1 MTFLLPPGIKGLK
14 SKYSPHNEERGTFI
28 EDIPSQEGQFTFE
41 AISDSLKTFS
51 KSIKEVENMSL
62 KNKMLVAG
70 WLDINSSKNIQT

>member
-1 MTFLLPPGIKGLK
+1 MLFYLKNQCLPH
-14 SKYSPHNEERGTFI
+14 SEERAFI
-28 EDIPSQEGQFTFE
+28 EDIPQEDRFTFE

-62 KNKMLVAG
+62 KNKVLVAG